1 MSSAVHRDRR
11 TWPAQTG
18 APRSHALPA
27 GILGRGVRARHGE
40 GGGARACSRG
50 LHGCA
55 PGNGHDLTKELCRP
69 TGRRCEGIHGTVSGY
84 ATVGRQPLPV
94 GSPRRVETGRE
105 PPDLGRL
112 PVSAGT
118 DLGAHWSC
126 RPPGASGRTRRYGL
140 VALSNIVLVG
150 VDGSPESGAALK
162 YAVAEANRRGARLRV
177 VSTYFPEYSLHGRTQ
192 PLSVSEAAIEVD
204 VEAQIRRMV
213 EEALAGNAVAPP
225 VEIVAAAGPP
235 AGVLIDM
242 SGEVDVLV
250 VGHRGRG
257 GFASM
262 LLGSVGLQCVLHA
275 N

>member
-1 MSSAVHRDRR
+1 
-11 TWPAQTG
+11 
-18 APRSHALPA
+18 
-27 GILGRGVRARHGE
+27 
-40 GGGARACSRG
+40 
-50 LHGCA
+50 
-55 PGNGHDLTKELCRP
+55 
-69 TGRRCEGIHGTVSGY
+69 
-84 ATVGRQPLPV
+84 
-94 GSPRRVETGRE
+94 
-105 PPDLGRL
+105 
-112 PVSAGT
+112 
-118 DLGAHWSC
+118 
-126 RPPGASGRTRRYGL
+126 
-140 VALSNIVLVG
+140 VALSSIVLVG
-150 VDGSPESGAALK
+150 VDGSPQSGAALK

-225 VEIVAAAGPP
+225 VEIVVAAGPP

-275 N
+275 NCPVIVVRPTKAEE

>member
-1 MSSAVHRDRR
+1 
-11 TWPAQTG
+11 
-18 APRSHALPA
+18 
-27 GILGRGVRARHGE
+27 
-40 GGGARACSRG
+40 
-50 LHGCA
+50 
-55 PGNGHDLTKELCRP
+55 
-69 TGRRCEGIHGTVSGY
+69 
-84 ATVGRQPLPV
+84 
-94 GSPRRVETGRE
+94 
-105 PPDLGRL
+105 
-112 PVSAGT
+112 
-118 DLGAHWSC
+118 
-126 RPPGASGRTRRYGL
+126 
-140 VALSNIVLVG
+140 
-150 VDGSPESGAALK
+150 LK

-225 VEIVAAAGPP
+225 VEIVVAAGPP

-275 N
+275 NCPVIVVRPTKAEE